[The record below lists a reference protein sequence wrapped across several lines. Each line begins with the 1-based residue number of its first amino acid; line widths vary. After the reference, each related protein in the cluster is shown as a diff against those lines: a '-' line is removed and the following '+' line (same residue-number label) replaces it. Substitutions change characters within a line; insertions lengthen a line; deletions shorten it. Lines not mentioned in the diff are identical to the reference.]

1 MFLKFD
7 EAKFGSNEILKAIQK
22 CKKNMGFATN
32 HLIFAETFD
41 NMHNPLQVLKHYWGY
56 DGFRPG
62 QAEVIDSI
70 LSGHDTLALM
80 PTGGGKSITFQVPAL
95 AIPGICLV
103 ISPLVALMKDQVK
116 NLQKRGILSAFI
128 SSEMQHWEI
137 LQQLDNC
144 ILGDYK
150 FLYIAPERISSELF
164 QGKLKSLSAKV
175 NLLVVDEAHCISQWG
190 NDFRR
195 DYRLIADIRDAI
207 PRVPVIAVTASATAS
222 VVADI
227 CEQLHFRRGYKV
239 FKTSFERKNL
249 SFVVRK
255 TDNKLME
262 ICHILSSVPGSAVIY
277 SRTRKGVEEYAG
289 KLRAAGISAEYFH
302 AGLES
307 TIKTERQTDWQK
319 GNIRV
324 LVATNA
330 FGMGI
335 DKGDVR
341 LVIHTEF
348 PDSMEAYY
356 QEAGRAGRDGKRA
369 YAVALLGPQDITDIK
384 GRPSKTF
391 PTIEYIKRVYE
402 ALCNRFQIAEGDG
415 EGAVVYLEE
424 QQFLRDW
431 HFDKGR
437 LRASLE
443 ILSLS
448 NYFRFEPYPDSHPY
462 LRYDQPR
469 WTLDRFL
476 EDDSPAAQI
485 VVAVLRNY
493 EGLFSDGVF
502 VSIDLLARKTGLDS
516 LQVAKVLG
524 YLRNIGFCYV
534 PPRKNPRITFK
545 MIRVPLERL
554 SISTASY
561 DDRLAAFKMRIEKVV
576 EYLETQGC
584 RQEFISEYFGMEGT
598 RCGCCDNCLHK
609 E

>member
-1 MFLKFD
+1 
-7 EAKFGSNEILKAIQK
+7 
-22 CKKNMGFATN
+22 
-32 HLIFAETFD
+32 
-41 NMHNPLQVLKHYWGY
+41 MHHPLQVLKHYWGY

-95 AIPGICLV
+95 ANPGICLV

-128 SSEMQHWEI
+128 SSE

-150 FLYIAPERISSELF
+150 FLYISPERISSELF
-164 QGKLKSLSAKV
+164 QEKLKTLSRKV

-207 PRVPVIAVTASATAS
+207 PQVQVIAVTASATAA

-227 CEQLHFRRGYKV
+227 CEQLHFRKGYRI

-255 TDNKLME
+255 TDNKLKE
-262 ICHILSSVPGSAVIY
+262 ICHILSAVPGSAVIY

-302 AGLES
+302 AGLDPVL
-307 TIKTERQTDWQK
+307 KTERQTNWVK
-319 GNIRV
+319 GFTRV

-341 LVIHTEF
+341 VVIHTEF

-384 GRPSKTF
+384 RRPSNAF
-391 PTIEYIKRVYE
+391 PTVEYIKRVYE

-415 EGAVVYLEE
+415 EGVSVYLDEPE
-424 QQFLRDW
+424 FLRSW

-437 LRASLE
+437 LRSSLE

-448 NYFRFEPYPDSHPY
+448 NYLTFEPYPNSQPY

-469 WTLDRFL
+469 WTMDRFL
-476 EDDSPAAQI
+476 NDASPAAK
-485 VVAVLRNY
+485 VAVEILRNY
-493 EGLFSDGVF
+493 EGLFSAGVF
-502 VSIDLLARKTGLDS
+502 VSVDMLARKTGLEARE
-516 LQVAKVLG
+516 VAKVLG
-524 YLRNIGFCYV
+524 YLRNVGFYYV
-534 PPRKNPRITFK
+534 PPRKEPRITFK
-545 MIRVPLERL
+545 MIRVPLDRL
-554 SISTASY
+554 VITTASY
-561 DDRLAAFKMRIEKVV
+561 ENRLAAFKMRIEKVV

-584 RQEFISEYFGMEGT
+584 RQEFISGYFGMKGT
-598 RCGCCDNCLHK
+598 RCGCCDNCLQK
-609 E
+609 

>member
-1 MFLKFD
+1 
-7 EAKFGSNEILKAIQK
+7 
-22 CKKNMGFATN
+22 MGFATN
-32 HLIFAETFD
+32 HPIFAETFD

-150 FLYIAPERISSELF
+150 FLYIAPERISSDLF
-164 QGKLKSLSAKV
+164 QGKLKFLSAKV
-175 NLLVVDEAHCISQWG
+175 NFLVVDEAHCISQWG

-448 NYFRFEPYPDSHPY
+448 NYLRFEPYPDTHPY

-598 RCGCCDNCLHK
+598 RCGCCDNCLRK
-609 E
+609 V

>member
-1 MFLKFD
+1 MYK
-7 EAKFGSNEILKAIQK
+7 SI
-22 CKKNMGFATN
+22 
-32 HLIFAETFD
+32 
-41 NMHNPLQVLKHYWGY
+41 QVLKQFWGY
-56 DGFRPG
+56 DSFRPG

-95 AIPGICLV
+95 SKPGICLV

-128 SSEMQHWEI
+128 SSEMPRWEI

-150 FLYIAPERISSELF
+150 FLYISPERISSDLF
-164 QGKLKSLSAKV
+164 QEKLKPLSEKV

-207 PRVPVIAVTASATAS
+207 PRVPVIAVTASATAA

-227 CEQLHFRRGYKV
+227 CEQLHFRKGYRV

-255 TDNKLME
+255 TDNKLNE
-262 ICHILSSVPGSAVIY
+262 LCHILSSVQGSAVVY
-277 SRTRKGVEEYAG
+277 SRTRRGVEEYAG

-302 AGLES
+302 AGLDPV
-307 TIKTERQTDWQK
+307 IKTERQTDWLK
-319 GNIRV
+319 GNTRV

-356 QEAGRAGRDGKRA
+356 QEAGRAGRDGNRA

-384 GRPSKTF
+384 RRPSNAF

-415 EGAVVYLEE
+415 EGVSVYLNEPE
-424 QQFLRDW
+424 FLRDW

-437 LRASLE
+437 LRSSLE

-448 NYFRFEPYPDSHPY
+448 GYLDFEPYPNTHPY

-469 WTLDRFL
+469 WTMDRFL
-476 EDDSPAAQI
+476 NEDSPAAKI
-485 VVAVLRNY
+485 TVEVLRNY
-493 EGLFSDGVF
+493 EGLFSAGVS
-502 VSIDLLARKTGLDS
+502 VSVDMLARKTGF
-516 LQVAKVLG
+516 QPREVAKILG
-524 YLRNIGFCYV
+524 YLRNIGFYYL
-534 PPRKNPRITFK
+534 PSKKEPRITFK

-554 SISTASY
+554 VITTASY
-561 DDRLAAFKMRIEKVV
+561 ENRLSAFKMRIEKVA
-576 EYLETQGC
+576 EYLQTTGC

-598 RCGCCDNCLHK
+598 RCGCCDNCLRK

>member
-1 MFLKFD
+1 
-7 EAKFGSNEILKAIQK
+7 
-22 CKKNMGFATN
+22 
-32 HLIFAETFD
+32 
-41 NMHNPLQVLKHYWGY
+41 MHNPLQVLKHYWGY

-128 SSEMQHWEI
+128 SSEMPHWEI

-150 FLYIAPERISSELF
+150 FLYIAPERISSDLF
-164 QGKLKSLSAKV
+164 QGKLKFLSAKV
-175 NLLVVDEAHCISQWG
+175 NFLVVDEAHCISQWG

-448 NYFRFEPYPDSHPY
+448 NYLRFEPYPDTHPY

-502 VSIDLLARKTGLDS
+502 VSIDLLARKTGLES

-598 RCGCCDNCLHK
+598 RCGCCDNCLRK
-609 E
+609 V

>member
-1 MFLKFD
+1 MYK
-7 EAKFGSNEILKAIQK
+7 SI
-22 CKKNMGFATN
+22 
-32 HLIFAETFD
+32 
-41 NMHNPLQVLKHYWGY
+41 QVLKQFWGY
-56 DGFRPG
+56 DSFRPG

-95 AIPGICLV
+95 SKPGICLV

-128 SSEMQHWEI
+128 SSEMPRWEI

-150 FLYIAPERISSELF
+150 FLYISPERISSDLF
-164 QGKLKSLSAKV
+164 QEKLKPLSEKV

-207 PRVPVIAVTASATAS
+207 PRVPVIAVTASATAA

-227 CEQLHFRRGYKV
+227 CEQLHFRKGYRV

-255 TDNKLME
+255 TDNKLNE
-262 ICHILSSVPGSAVIY
+262 LCHILSSVQGSAVVY
-277 SRTRKGVEEYAG
+277 SRTRRGVEEYAG

-302 AGLES
+302 AGLDPV
-307 TIKTERQTDWQK
+307 IKTERQTDWLK
-319 GNIRV
+319 GNTRV

-356 QEAGRAGRDGKRA
+356 QEAGRAGRDGNRA

-384 GRPSKTF
+384 RRPSNAF

-415 EGAVVYLEE
+415 EGVSVYLNEPE
-424 QQFLRDW
+424 FLRDW

-437 LRASLE
+437 LRSSLE

-448 NYFRFEPYPDSHPY
+448 GYLDFEPYPNTHPY

-469 WTLDRFL
+469 WTMDRFL
-476 EDDSPAAQI
+476 NEDSPAAKI
-485 VVAVLRNY
+485 AVEVLRNY
-493 EGLFSDGVF
+493 EGLFSAGVS
-502 VSIDLLARKTGLDS
+502 VSVDMLARKTGF
-516 LQVAKVLG
+516 QPREVAKILG
-524 YLRNIGFCYV
+524 YLRNIGFYYL
-534 PPRKNPRITFK
+534 PSKKEPRITFK

-554 SISTASY
+554 VITTASY
-561 DDRLAAFKMRIEKVV
+561 ENRLSAFKMRIEKVA
-576 EYLETQGC
+576 EYLQTTGC

-598 RCGCCDNCLHK
+598 RCGCCDNCLRK

>member
-1 MFLKFD
+1 M
-7 EAKFGSNEILKAIQK
+7 Q
-22 CKKNMGFATN
+22 
-32 HLIFAETFD
+32 H
-41 NMHNPLQVLKHYWGY
+41 PLQVLKQFWGY

-95 AIPGICLV
+95 ARPGICLV
-103 ISPLVALMKDQVK
+103 VSPLVALMKDQVK

-128 SSEMQHWEI
+128 SSEMPRWEI

-150 FLYIAPERISSELF
+150 FLYISPERISSDLF
-164 QGKLKSLSAKV
+164 QEKLKMIARKV

-207 PRVPVIAVTASATAS
+207 SRVPVIAVTASATTA

-227 CEQLHFRRGYKV
+227 CEQLHFRKGYQV

-255 TDNKLME
+255 TDNKLAE
-262 ICHILSSVPGSAVIY
+262 LCHILSSVPGSAVVY
-277 SRTRKGVEEYAG
+277 SRTRRGVEEYAG

-302 AGLES
+302 AGLDPVV
-307 TIKTERQTDWQK
+307 KTERQAKWLSGAT
-319 GNIRV
+319 RV

-356 QEAGRAGRDGKRA
+356 QEAGRAGRDGRRA

-384 GRPSKTF
+384 RRPSHAF
-391 PTIEYIKRVYE
+391 PTIEYIRRVYE

-415 EGAVVYLEE
+415 EGVSVYLNEPE
-424 QQFLRDW
+424 FLRDW
-431 HFDKGR
+431 HFDRGR
-437 LRASLE
+437 LRSSLE

-448 NYFRFEPYPDSHPY
+448 GYLDFEPYPNTQPY

-469 WTLDRFL
+469 WLLNDFL
-476 EDDSPAAQI
+476 NTDSPAARI
-485 VVAVLRNY
+485 AVEVLRNY
-493 EGLFSDGVF
+493 EGLFSDGTF
-502 VSIDLLARKTGLDS
+502 VSVDLLARKTGLEPRE
-516 LQVAKVLG
+516 VGKILG
-524 YLRNIGFCYV
+524 YLRNIGFYYV
-534 PPRKNPRITFK
+534 PSRKDPRITFK
-545 MIRVPLERL
+545 MIRVPPDRL
-554 SISTASY
+554 VITTASY
-561 DDRLAAFKMRIEKVV
+561 ENRLAAFKMRIEKVV
-576 EYLETQGC
+576 EYLETEGC
-584 RQEFISEYFGMEGT
+584 RQEFISTYFGMGGT
-598 RCGCCDNCLHK
+598 RCGCCDNCLK
-609 E
+609 AR

>member
-1 MFLKFD
+1 
-7 EAKFGSNEILKAIQK
+7 
-22 CKKNMGFATN
+22 
-32 HLIFAETFD
+32 
-41 NMHNPLQVLKHYWGY
+41 MHHPLQVLKHYWGY

-95 AIPGICLV
+95 ANPGICLV

-128 SSEMQHWEI
+128 SSEMPHWEI

-150 FLYIAPERISSELF
+150 FLYISPERISSELF
-164 QGKLKSLSAKV
+164 QEKLKTLSSKV

-207 PRVPVIAVTASATAS
+207 PHVQVIAVTASATAA

-227 CEQLHFRRGYKV
+227 CEQLHFRKGYRI

-255 TDNKLME
+255 TDNKLKE
-262 ICHILSSVPGSAVIY
+262 ICHILSAVPGSAVIY

-302 AGLES
+302 AGLDPVL
-307 TIKTERQTDWQK
+307 KTERQADWVK
-319 GNIRV
+319 GFTRV

-341 LVIHTEF
+341 VVIHTEF

-369 YAVALLGPQDITDIK
+369 YAVALLGPQIK
-384 GRPSKTF
+384 RRPSNAF

-415 EGAVVYLEE
+415 EGVSVYLDEPE
-424 QQFLRDW
+424 FLRDW

-437 LRASLE
+437 LRSSLE

-448 NYFRFEPYPDSHPY
+448 NYLTFEPYPNSQPY

-469 WTLDRFL
+469 WMMDRFL
-476 EDDSPAAQI
+476 SDDSPAAK
-485 VVAVLRNY
+485 VAVEVLRNY
-493 EGLFSDGVF
+493 EGLFSTGVF
-502 VSIDLLARKTGLDS
+502 VSVDMLARKTGLEARE
-516 LQVAKVLG
+516 VAKVLG
-524 YLRNIGFCYV
+524 YLRNVGFYYV
-534 PPRKNPRITFK
+534 PPRKEPRITFK
-545 MIRVPLERL
+545 MIRVPLDRL
-554 SISTASY
+554 VITTASY
-561 DDRLAAFKMRIEKVV
+561 ENRLAAFKMRIEKVA
-576 EYLETQGC
+576 EYLETHGC

-598 RCGCCDNCLHK
+598 RCGCCDNCLQK
-609 E
+609 R

>member
-1 MFLKFD
+1 MYNSLK
-7 EAKFGSNEILKAIQK
+7 
-22 CKKNMGFATN
+22 
-32 HLIFAETFD
+32 
-41 NMHNPLQVLKHYWGY
+41 VLKDYWGY
-56 DGFRPG
+56 DSFRPG
-62 QAEVIDSI
+62 QADVVDSV
-70 LSGHDTLALM
+70 LTGHDTLALM

-95 AIPGICLV
+95 AKPGICLV
-103 ISPLVALMKDQVK
+103 VSPLVALMKDQVK

-128 SSEMQHWEI
+128 SSEMPRWEI

-150 FLYIAPERISSELF
+150 FLYIAPERISSDLF
-164 QGKLKSLSAKV
+164 QEKLKALSAKV

-195 DYRLIADIRDAI
+195 DYRLIADIRDAVSS
-207 PRVPVIAVTASATAS
+207 VPVIAVTASATTA

-227 CEQLHFRRGYKV
+227 CEQLHFRKGYRI

-255 TDNKLME
+255 TDNKLNE
-262 ICHILSSVPGSAVIY
+262 LCHILSSVPGSAVIY
-277 SRTRKGVEEYAG
+277 SRTRRGVEEYAG

-302 AGLES
+302 AGLDPVV
-307 TIKTERQTDWQK
+307 KTQRQQDWQK

-356 QEAGRAGRDGKRA
+356 QEAGRAGRDGNRA

-384 GRPSKTF
+384 RRPSNTF

-415 EGAVVYLEE
+415 EGVVAYLEE
-424 QQFLRDW
+424 PEFLRDW

-437 LRASLE
+437 LRSSFE

-448 NYFRFEPYPDSHPY
+448 GYLKFEPYPDSMPY

-476 EDDSPAAQI
+476 AGDSPAAQ
-485 VVAVLRNY
+485 VAIAILRNY

-502 VSIDLLARKTGLDS
+502 VSVDLLARKTGLES
-516 LQVAKVLG
+516 RQVAKVLG
-524 YLRNIGFCYV
+524 YLRNVGFCYV

-545 MIRVPLERL
+545 MIRVPLDRL
-554 SISTASY
+554 VITTASY
-561 DDRLAAFKMRIEKVV
+561 ENRLSAFRMRIEKVV
-576 EYLETQGC
+576 DYLETTGC
-584 RQEFISEYFGMEGT
+584 RQEFISGYFGMEGE
-598 RCGCCDNCLHK
+598 RCGCCDNCLRK
-609 E
+609 K

>member
-1 MFLKFD
+1 
-7 EAKFGSNEILKAIQK
+7 
-22 CKKNMGFATN
+22 
-32 HLIFAETFD
+32 
-41 NMHNPLQVLKHYWGY
+41 MHNPLQVLKHYWGY

-95 AIPGICLV
+95 ANPGICLV
-103 ISPLVALMKDQVK
+103 VSPLVALMKDQVK

-128 SSEMQHWEI
+128 SSEMPHWEI

-150 FLYIAPERISSELF
+150 FLYISPERISSELF
-164 QGKLKSLSAKV
+164 QEKLKTLSRKV

-195 DYRLIADIRDAI
+195 DYRLIADIRDVI
-207 PRVPVIAVTASATAS
+207 PHVQVIAVTASATAA

-227 CEQLHFRRGYKV
+227 CEQLHFRKGYRI

-255 TDNKLME
+255 TDNKLKE
-262 ICHILSSVPGSAVIY
+262 ICHILSAVPGSAVIY

-302 AGLES
+302 AGLDPVL
-307 TIKTERQTDWQK
+307 KTERQADWVK
-319 GNIRV
+319 GFTRV

-341 LVIHTEF
+341 VVIHTEF

-384 GRPSKTF
+384 RRPSNAF

-415 EGAVVYLEE
+415 EGVSVYLDEPE
-424 QQFLRDW
+424 FLRDW

-437 LRASLE
+437 LRSSLE

-448 NYFRFEPYPDSHPY
+448 NYLTFEPYPNSQPY

-469 WTLDRFL
+469 WMMDRFL
-476 EDDSPAAQI
+476 SDDSPAAK
-485 VVAVLRNY
+485 VAVEVFRNY
-493 EGLFSDGVF
+493 EGLFSTGVF
-502 VSIDLLARKTGLDS
+502 VSVDMLARKTGLEARE
-516 LQVAKVLG
+516 VAKVLG
-524 YLRNIGFCYV
+524 YLRNVGFYYV
-534 PPRKNPRITFK
+534 PPRKEPRITFK
-545 MIRVPLERL
+545 MIRVPLDRL
-554 SISTASY
+554 VITTASY
-561 DDRLAAFKMRIEKVV
+561 ENRLVAFKMRIEKVV
-576 EYLETQGC
+576 EYLETHGC
-584 RQEFISEYFGMEGT
+584 RQEFISEYFGMEGA
-598 RCGCCDNCLHK
+598 RCGCCDNCLQK
-609 E
+609 R

>member
-1 MFLKFD
+1 
-7 EAKFGSNEILKAIQK
+7 
-22 CKKNMGFATN
+22 
-32 HLIFAETFD
+32 
-41 NMHNPLQVLKHYWGY
+41 MHNPLQVLKHYWGY

-150 FLYIAPERISSELF
+150 FLYIAPERISSDLF
-164 QGKLKSLSAKV
+164 QGKLKFLSAKV
-175 NLLVVDEAHCISQWG
+175 NFLVVDEAHCISQWG

-476 EDDSPAAQI
+476 EGDSPAAQI

-502 VSIDLLARKTGLDS
+502 VSIDLLARKTGLEP

-598 RCGCCDNCLHK
+598 RCGCCDNCLQRR
-609 E
+609 

>member
-1 MFLKFD
+1 
-7 EAKFGSNEILKAIQK
+7 
-22 CKKNMGFATN
+22 
-32 HLIFAETFD
+32 
-41 NMHNPLQVLKHYWGY
+41 MHNPLQVLKHYWGY

-95 AIPGICLV
+95 ANPGICLV

-128 SSEMQHWEI
+128 SSEMPHWEI

-150 FLYIAPERISSELF
+150 LLYISPERISSELF
-164 QGKLKSLSAKV
+164 QEKLKTLSRKV

-207 PRVPVIAVTASATAS
+207 PHVQVIAVTASATAA

-227 CEQLHFRRGYKV
+227 CEQLHFRKGYRI

-255 TDNKLME
+255 TDNKLKE
-262 ICHILSSVPGSAVIY
+262 ICHILSAVPGSAVIY

-302 AGLES
+302 AGLDPVL
-307 TIKTERQTDWQK
+307 KTERQADWVK
-319 GNIRV
+319 GFTRV

-341 LVIHTEF
+341 VVIHTEF

-384 GRPSKTF
+384 RAVLPMLSRQSNISNGFMK
-391 PTIEYIKRVYE
+391 
-402 ALCNRFQIAEGDG
+402 LCATVSRSRKVMGKGCRSISTNRNFW
-415 EGAVVYLEE
+415 
-424 QQFLRDW
+424 RDW

-437 LRASLE
+437 LRSSLE

-448 NYFRFEPYPDSHPY
+448 NYLTFEPYPNSQPY

-469 WTLDRFL
+469 WMMDRFL
-476 EDDSPAAQI
+476 SDDSPAAK
-485 VVAVLRNY
+485 VAVEVLRNY
-493 EGLFSDGVF
+493 EGLFLPGFSS
-502 VSIDLLARKTGLDS
+502 VSICWQEEPDWKRVWWRKYWDIYEMSASIMS
-516 LQVAKVLG
+516 L
-524 YLRNIGFCYV
+524 
-534 PPRKNPRITFK
+534 PEKNPGSLLR
-545 MIRVPLERL
+545 
-554 SISTASY
+554 
-561 DDRLAAFKMRIEKVV
+561 
-576 EYLETQGC
+576 
-584 RQEFISEYFGMEGT
+584 
-598 RCGCCDNCLHK
+598 
-609 E
+609 

>member
-1 MFLKFD
+1 
-7 EAKFGSNEILKAIQK
+7 
-22 CKKNMGFATN
+22 
-32 HLIFAETFD
+32 
-41 NMHNPLQVLKHYWGY
+41 MHNPLQVLKHYWGY

-128 SSEMQHWEI
+128 SSEMPHWEI

-150 FLYIAPERISSELF
+150 FLYIAPERISSDLF
-164 QGKLKSLSAKV
+164 QGKLKFLSAKV
-175 NLLVVDEAHCISQWG
+175 NFLVVDEAHCISQWG

-448 NYFRFEPYPDSHPY
+448 NYLRFEPYPDTHPY

-598 RCGCCDNCLHK
+598 RCGCCDNCLQK
-609 E
+609 R

>member
-1 MFLKFD
+1 
-7 EAKFGSNEILKAIQK
+7 
-22 CKKNMGFATN
+22 
-32 HLIFAETFD
+32 
-41 NMHNPLQVLKHYWGY
+41 MHNPLQVLKHYWGY

-95 AIPGICLV
+95 ANPGICLV
-103 ISPLVALMKDQVK
+103 VSPLVALMKDQVK

-128 SSEMQHWEI
+128 SSEMPHWEI

-150 FLYIAPERISSELF
+150 FLYISPERISSELF
-164 QGKLKSLSAKV
+164 QEKLKTLSRKV

-195 DYRLIADIRDAI
+195 DYRLIADIRDVI
-207 PRVPVIAVTASATAS
+207 PHVQVIAVTASATAA

-227 CEQLHFRRGYKV
+227 CEQLHFRKGYRI

-255 TDNKLME
+255 TDNKLKE
-262 ICHILSSVPGSAVIY
+262 ICHILSAVPGSAVIY

-302 AGLES
+302 AGLDPVL
-307 TIKTERQTDWQK
+307 KTERQADWVK
-319 GNIRV
+319 GFTRV

-341 LVIHTEF
+341 VVIHTEF

-384 GRPSKTF
+384 RRPSNAF

-415 EGAVVYLEE
+415 EGVSVYLDEPE
-424 QQFLRDW
+424 FLRDW

-437 LRASLE
+437 LRSSLE

-448 NYFRFEPYPDSHPY
+448 NYLTFEPYPNSQPY

-469 WTLDRFL
+469 WMMDRFAV
-476 EDDSPAAQI
+476 E
-485 VVAVLRNY
+485 VLRNY
-493 EGLFSDGVF
+493 EGLFSTGVF
-502 VSIDLLARKTGLDS
+502 VSVDMLARKTGLEARE
-516 LQVAKVLG
+516 VAKVLG
-524 YLRNIGFCYV
+524 YLRNVGFYYV
-534 PPRKNPRITFK
+534 PPRKEPRITFK
-545 MIRVPLERL
+545 MIRVPLDRL
-554 SISTASY
+554 VITTASY
-561 DDRLAAFKMRIEKVV
+561 ENRLVAFKMRIEKVV
-576 EYLETQGC
+576 EYLETHGC
-584 RQEFISEYFGMEGT
+584 RQEFISEYFGMEGA
-598 RCGCCDNCLHK
+598 RCGCCDNCLQK
-609 E
+609 R

>member
-1 MFLKFD
+1 MY
-7 EAKFGSNEILKAIQK
+7 
-22 CKKNMGFATN
+22 
-32 HLIFAETFD
+32 
-41 NMHNPLQVLKHYWGY
+41 NPQEVLKHYWGY
-56 DGFRPG
+56 DSFRPG
-62 QAEVIDSI
+62 QADVIQSI
-70 LSGHDTLALM
+70 LSGYDTLALM

-95 AIPGICLV
+95 AKPGICLV

-128 SSEMQHWEI
+128 SSEMAHWEI

-150 FLYIAPERISSELF
+150 FLYISPERISSDLF
-164 QGKLKSLSAKV
+164 QEKLKTLSRKV

-195 DYRLIADIRDAI
+195 DYRLIADIRDKI
-207 PRVPVIAVTASATAS
+207 PFVPVIAVTASATTA

-227 CEQLHFRRGYKV
+227 CEQLHFRNGYQI

-255 TDNKLME
+255 TDNKLNE
-262 ICHILSSVPGSAVIY
+262 LCHILSSVPGSAVVY
-277 SRTRKGVEEYAG
+277 CRTRRGVEEYAS
-289 KLRAAGISAEYFH
+289 KLRASGISAEYFH
-302 AGLES
+302 AGLS
-307 TIKTERQTDWQK
+307 PILKTERQTNWLTGQT
-319 GNIRV
+319 RV

-348 PDSMEAYY
+348 PDSIEAYY

-369 YAVALLGPQDITDIK
+369 YAVALLGTQDVADIK
-384 GRPSKTF
+384 RRPSNTF

-402 ALCNRFQIAEGDG
+402 ALCNHFQVAEGFG
-415 EGAVVYLEE
+415 EGQSFYLDEPE
-424 QQFLRDW
+424 FLRDW

-437 LRASLE
+437 LRSSLE

-448 NYFRFEPYPDSHPY
+448 GYLHFEPYPNTQPY

-469 WTLDRFL
+469 WTMDCFL
-476 EDDSPAAQI
+476 NDDSPAAK
-485 VVAVLRNY
+485 VAMEVLRNY
-493 EGLFSDGVF
+493 EGLFSAGVF
-502 VSIDLLARKTGLDS
+502 VSVDMLAKQTGMEPRE
-516 LQVAKVLG
+516 VVKVLG
-524 YLRNIGFCYV
+524 YLRNIGFYYV
-534 PPRKNPRITFK
+534 PARKEPRITFK

-554 SISTASY
+554 TITTASY
-561 DDRLAAFKMRIEKVV
+561 ENRLSAFKMRIEKVI
-576 EYLETQGC
+576 EYLETSEC
-584 RQEFISEYFGMEGT
+584 RQAYISDYFGMEG
-598 RCGCCDNCLHK
+598 RSCCICDNCLGK
-609 E
+609 RQK

>member
-1 MFLKFD
+1 MYP
-7 EAKFGSNEILKAIQK
+7 Q
-22 CKKNMGFATN
+22 
-32 HLIFAETFD
+32 
-41 NMHNPLQVLKHYWGY
+41 QVLKYYWGY
-56 DGFRPG
+56 ASFRPG
-62 QAEVIDSI
+62 QEEVINSI
-70 LSGHDTLALM
+70 LSGRDTLALM

-95 AIPGICLV
+95 AKSGICLV

-128 SSEMQHWEI
+128 SSEMPRWEI

-150 FLYIAPERISSELF
+150 FLYISPERISSDLF
-164 QGKLKSLSAKV
+164 QEKLKHLSQKV

-195 DYRLIADIRDAI
+195 DYRLIADIRDSI
-207 PRVPVIAVTASATAS
+207 PRVPVIAVTASATTA

-227 CEQLHFRRGYKV
+227 CEQLHFRKGYQI

-255 TDNKLME
+255 TDNKLKE
-262 ICHILSSVPGSAVIY
+262 LCHILSSVPGSAVVY

-289 KLRAAGISAEYFH
+289 KLRAAGISATYFH
-302 AGLES
+302 AGLDPV
-307 TIKTERQTDWQK
+307 TKTERQAEWVSGQT
-319 GNIRV
+319 RV

-356 QEAGRAGRDGKRA
+356 QEAGRAGRDGNRA

-384 GRPSKTF
+384 RRPSNAF
-391 PTIEYIKRVYE
+391 PTIEYIQRVYE
-402 ALCNRFQIAEGDG
+402 AICNHFQVAEGDG
-415 EGAVVYLEE
+415 EGVSFYLDEPE
-424 QQFLRDW
+424 FLRDW

-437 LRASLE
+437 LRSSLE

-448 NYFRFEPYPDSHPY
+448 GYLNFEPYPNTQPY

-469 WTLDRFL
+469 WAMDRFL
-476 EDDSPAAQI
+476 DDESPAAKI
-485 VVAVLRNY
+485 AIEIMRNY
-493 EGLFSDGVF
+493 EGIFSAGAF
-502 VSIDLLARKTGLDS
+502 VSVEMLARKTQLGLGE
-516 LQVAKVLG
+516 VTKALG
-524 YLRNIGFCYV
+524 YLRNVGFYYV
-534 PPRKNPRITFK
+534 PSRKEPRITFK
-545 MIRVPLERL
+545 MIRVPLDRL
-554 SISTASY
+554 FITTASY
-561 DDRLAAFKMRIEKVV
+561 ESRLAAFKMRIEKVV
-576 EYLETQGC
+576 DYLETEGC
-584 RQEFISEYFGMEGT
+584 RQEFISDYFGMEG
-598 RCGCCDNCLHK
+598 RNCGICDNCLRK
-609 E
+609 R

>member
-1 MFLKFD
+1 
-7 EAKFGSNEILKAIQK
+7 
-22 CKKNMGFATN
+22 
-32 HLIFAETFD
+32 
-41 NMHNPLQVLKHYWGY
+41 MHNPLQVLKHYWGY

-95 AIPGICLV
+95 ANPGICLV

-150 FLYIAPERISSELF
+150 FLYIAPERISSDLF
-164 QGKLKSLSAKV
+164 QGKLKFLSAKV
-175 NLLVVDEAHCISQWG
+175 NFLVVDEAHCISQWG

-448 NYFRFEPYPDSHPY
+448 NYLRFEPYPDTHPY

-598 RCGCCDNCLHK
+598 RCGCCDNCLRK
-609 E
+609 V

>member
-1 MFLKFD
+1 
-7 EAKFGSNEILKAIQK
+7 
-22 CKKNMGFATN
+22 
-32 HLIFAETFD
+32 
-41 NMHNPLQVLKHYWGY
+41 MHHPLQVLKHYWGY

-95 AIPGICLV
+95 ANSGICLV

-128 SSEMQHWEI
+128 SSEMPHWEI

-150 FLYIAPERISSELF
+150 FLYISPERISSELF
-164 QGKLKSLSAKV
+164 QEKLKTLSSKV

-207 PRVPVIAVTASATAS
+207 PHVQVIAVTASATAA

-227 CEQLHFRRGYKV
+227 CEQLHFRKGYRI

-255 TDNKLME
+255 TDNKLKE
-262 ICHILSSVPGSAVIY
+262 ICHILSAVPGSAVIY

-302 AGLES
+302 AGLDPVL
-307 TIKTERQTDWQK
+307 KTERQADWVK
-319 GNIRV
+319 GFTRV

-341 LVIHTEF
+341 VVIHTEF
-348 PDSMEAYY
+348 PVSMEAYY

-384 GRPSKTF
+384 RRPSNAF

-415 EGAVVYLEE
+415 EGVSVYLDEPE
-424 QQFLRDW
+424 FLRDW

-437 LRASLE
+437 LRSSLE

-448 NYFRFEPYPDSHPY
+448 NYLTFEPY

-469 WTLDRFL
+469 WMMDRFL
-476 EDDSPAAQI
+476 SDDSPAAK
-485 VVAVLRNY
+485 VAVEVLRNY
-493 EGLFSDGVF
+493 EGLFSTGVF
-502 VSIDLLARKTGLDS
+502 VSVDMLARKIGLEARE
-516 LQVAKVLG
+516 VAKVLG
-524 YLRNIGFCYV
+524 YLRNVGFYYV
-534 PPRKNPRITFK
+534 PPRKEPRITFK
-545 MIRVPLERL
+545 MIRVPLDRL
-554 SISTASY
+554 VITTASY
-561 DDRLAAFKMRIEKVV
+561 ENRLAAFKMRIEKVA
-576 EYLETQGC
+576 EYLETHGC

-598 RCGCCDNCLHK
+598 RCGCCDNCLQK
-609 E
+609 R

>member
-1 MFLKFD
+1 MYP
-7 EAKFGSNEILKAIQK
+7 Q
-22 CKKNMGFATN
+22 
-32 HLIFAETFD
+32 
-41 NMHNPLQVLKHYWGY
+41 QVLKYYWGY
-56 DGFRPG
+56 ESFRPG
-62 QAEVIDSI
+62 QEEVINSI
-70 LSGHDTLALM
+70 LSGRDTLALM

-95 AIPGICLV
+95 AKSGICLV

-128 SSEMQHWEI
+128 SSEMPRWEI

-150 FLYIAPERISSELF
+150 FLYISPERISSDLF
-164 QGKLKSLSAKV
+164 QEKLKHLSQKV

-195 DYRLIADIRDAI
+195 DYRLIADIRDSI
-207 PRVPVIAVTASATAS
+207 PRVPVIAVTASATTA

-227 CEQLHFRRGYKV
+227 CEQLHFRKGYQI

-255 TDNKLME
+255 TDNKLKE
-262 ICHILSSVPGSAVIY
+262 LCHILSSVPGSAVVY

-289 KLRAAGISAEYFH
+289 KLRAAGISATYFH
-302 AGLES
+302 AGLDPV
-307 TIKTERQTDWQK
+307 TKTERQAEWVSGQT
-319 GNIRV
+319 RV

-356 QEAGRAGRDGKRA
+356 QEAGRAGRDGNRA

-384 GRPSKTF
+384 RRPSNAF
-391 PTIEYIKRVYE
+391 PTIEYIQRVYE
-402 ALCNRFQIAEGDG
+402 AICNHFQVAEGDG
-415 EGAVVYLEE
+415 EGVSFYLDEPE
-424 QQFLRDW
+424 FLRDW

-437 LRASLE
+437 LRSSLE

-448 NYFRFEPYPDSHPY
+448 GYLNFEPYPNTQPY

-469 WTLDRFL
+469 WAMDRFL
-476 EDDSPAAQI
+476 DDESLAAKI
-485 VVAVLRNY
+485 AIEILRNY
-493 EGLFSDGVF
+493 EGIFSAGAF
-502 VSIDLLARKTGLDS
+502 VSVEMLARKTQLGLGE
-516 LQVAKVLG
+516 VTKALG
-524 YLRNIGFCYV
+524 YLRNVGFYYV
-534 PPRKNPRITFK
+534 PSRKEPRITFK
-545 MIRVPLERL
+545 MIRVPLDRL
-554 SISTASY
+554 FITTASY
-561 DDRLAAFKMRIEKVV
+561 ESRLAAFKMRIEKVV
-576 EYLETQGC
+576 DYLETEGC
-584 RQEFISEYFGMEGT
+584 RQEFISDYFGMEG
-598 RCGCCDNCLHK
+598 RNCGICDNCLRK
-609 E
+609 R

>member
-1 MFLKFD
+1 MYP
-7 EAKFGSNEILKAIQK
+7 Q
-22 CKKNMGFATN
+22 
-32 HLIFAETFD
+32 
-41 NMHNPLQVLKHYWGY
+41 QVLKYYWGY
-56 DGFRPG
+56 ESFRPG
-62 QAEVIDSI
+62 QEEVINSI
-70 LSGHDTLALM
+70 LSGRDTLALM

-95 AIPGICLV
+95 AKSGICLV

-128 SSEMQHWEI
+128 SSEMPRWEI

-150 FLYIAPERISSELF
+150 FLYISPERISSDLF
-164 QGKLKSLSAKV
+164 QEKLKHLSQKV

-195 DYRLIADIRDAI
+195 DYRLIADIRDSI
-207 PRVPVIAVTASATAS
+207 PRVPVIAVTASATTA

-227 CEQLHFRRGYKV
+227 CEQLHFRKGYQI

-255 TDNKLME
+255 TDNKLKE
-262 ICHILSSVPGSAVIY
+262 LCHILSSVPGSAVVY

-289 KLRAAGISAEYFH
+289 KLRAAGISATYFH
-302 AGLES
+302 AGLDPV
-307 TIKTERQTDWQK
+307 TKTERQAEWVSGQT
-319 GNIRV
+319 RV

-356 QEAGRAGRDGKRA
+356 QEAGRAGRDGNRA

-384 GRPSKTF
+384 RRPSNAF
-391 PTIEYIKRVYE
+391 PTIEYIQRVYE
-402 ALCNRFQIAEGDG
+402 AICNHFQVAEGDG
-415 EGAVVYLEE
+415 EGVSFYLDEPE
-424 QQFLRDW
+424 FLRDW

-437 LRASLE
+437 LRSSLE

-448 NYFRFEPYPDSHPY
+448 GYLNFEPYPNTQPY

-469 WTLDRFL
+469 WAMDRFL
-476 EDDSPAAQI
+476 DDESPAAKI
-485 VVAVLRNY
+485 AIEILRNY
-493 EGLFSDGVF
+493 EGIFSAGAF
-502 VSIDLLARKTGLDS
+502 VSVEMLARKTQLGLG
-516 LQVAKVLG
+516 VVTKALG
-524 YLRNIGFCYV
+524 YLRNVGFYYV
-534 PPRKNPRITFK
+534 PSRKEPRITFK
-545 MIRVPLERL
+545 MIRVPLDRL
-554 SISTASY
+554 FITTASY
-561 DDRLAAFKMRIEKVV
+561 ESRLAAFKMRIEKVV
-576 EYLETQGC
+576 DYLETEGC
-584 RQEFISEYFGMEGT
+584 RQEFISDYFGMEG
-598 RCGCCDNCLHK
+598 RNCGICDNCLRK
-609 E
+609 R

>member
-1 MFLKFD
+1 
-7 EAKFGSNEILKAIQK
+7 
-22 CKKNMGFATN
+22 MGFATN
-32 HLIFAETFD
+32 HPIFAETFD
-41 NMHNPLQVLKHYWGY
+41 NMHNPLQVLKHNWGY

-227 CEQLHFRRGYKV
+227 CEQLHFRRGYKI
-239 FKTSFERKNL
+239 FKTSFQRNNL

-415 EGAVVYLEE
+415 EGTVVYLEE

-448 NYFRFEPYPDSHPY
+448 NYLRFEPYPDSHPY

-485 VVAVLRNY
+485 LVAVLRNY

-502 VSIDLLARKTGLDS
+502 VSIDLLARKTGLEP

>member
-1 MFLKFD
+1 MYP
-7 EAKFGSNEILKAIQK
+7 Q
-22 CKKNMGFATN
+22 
-32 HLIFAETFD
+32 
-41 NMHNPLQVLKHYWGY
+41 QVLKHYWGY
-56 DGFRPG
+56 ESFRPG
-62 QAEVIDSI
+62 QEEVINSI
-70 LSGHDTLALM
+70 LSGRDTLALM

-95 AIPGICLV
+95 AKSGICLV

-128 SSEMQHWEI
+128 SSEMPRWEI

-150 FLYIAPERISSELF
+150 FLYISPERISSDLF
-164 QGKLKSLSAKV
+164 QEKLKHLSQKV

-195 DYRLIADIRDAI
+195 DYRLIADIRDSI
-207 PRVPVIAVTASATAS
+207 PRVPVIAVTASATTA

-227 CEQLHFRRGYKV
+227 CEQLHFRKGYQI

-255 TDNKLME
+255 TDNKLKE
-262 ICHILSSVPGSAVIY
+262 LCHILSSVPGSAVVY

-289 KLRAAGISAEYFH
+289 KLRAAGISATYIP
-302 AGLES
+302 AGLDPV
-307 TIKTERQTDWQK
+307 TKTARQAEWVSGQT
-319 GNIRV
+319 RV

-356 QEAGRAGRDGKRA
+356 QEAGRAGRDGNRA

-384 GRPSKTF
+384 RRPSNAF
-391 PTIEYIKRVYE
+391 PTIEYIQRVYE
-402 ALCNRFQIAEGDG
+402 AICNHFQVAEGDG
-415 EGAVVYLEE
+415 EGVSFYLDEPE
-424 QQFLRDW
+424 FLRDW

-437 LRASLE
+437 LRSSLE

-448 NYFRFEPYPDSHPY
+448 GYLNFEPYPNTQPY

-469 WTLDRFL
+469 WAMDRFL
-476 EDDSPAAQI
+476 DDESPAAKI
-485 VVAVLRNY
+485 AIEILRNY
-493 EGLFSDGVF
+493 EGIFSAGAF
-502 VSIDLLARKTGLDS
+502 VSVEMLARKTQLGLG
-516 LQVAKVLG
+516 VVTKALG
-524 YLRNIGFCYV
+524 YLRNVGFYYV
-534 PPRKNPRITFK
+534 PSRKEPRITFK
-545 MIRVPLERL
+545 MIRVPLDRL
-554 SISTASY
+554 FITTASY
-561 DDRLAAFKMRIEKVV
+561 ESRLAAFKMRIEKVV
-576 EYLETQGC
+576 DYLETEGC
-584 RQEFISEYFGMEGT
+584 RQEFISDYFGMEG
-598 RCGCCDNCLHK
+598 RNCGICDNCLRK
-609 E
+609 R

>member
-1 MFLKFD
+1 MYP
-7 EAKFGSNEILKAIQK
+7 Q
-22 CKKNMGFATN
+22 
-32 HLIFAETFD
+32 
-41 NMHNPLQVLKHYWGY
+41 QVLKHYWGY
-56 DGFRPG
+56 ESFRPG
-62 QAEVIDSI
+62 QEEVINSI
-70 LSGHDTLALM
+70 LSGRDTLALM

-95 AIPGICLV
+95 AKSGICLV

-128 SSEMQHWEI
+128 SSEMPRWEI

-150 FLYIAPERISSELF
+150 FLYISPERISSDLF
-164 QGKLKSLSAKV
+164 QEKLKHLSQKV

-195 DYRLIADIRDAI
+195 DYRLIADIRDSI
-207 PRVPVIAVTASATAS
+207 PRVPVIAVTASATTA

-227 CEQLHFRRGYKV
+227 CEQLHFRKGYQI

-255 TDNKLME
+255 TDNKLKE
-262 ICHILSSVPGSAVIY
+262 LCHILSSVPGSAVVY

-289 KLRAAGISAEYFH
+289 KLRAAGISATYFH
-302 AGLES
+302 AGLDPV
-307 TIKTERQTDWQK
+307 TKTERQAEWVSGQT
-319 GNIRV
+319 RV

-356 QEAGRAGRDGKRA
+356 QEAGRAGRDGNRA

-384 GRPSKTF
+384 RRPSNAF
-391 PTIEYIKRVYE
+391 PTIEYIQRVYE
-402 ALCNRFQIAEGDG
+402 AICNHFQVAEGDG
-415 EGAVVYLEE
+415 EGVSFYLDEPE
-424 QQFLRDW
+424 FLRDW

-437 LRASLE
+437 LRSSLE

-448 NYFRFEPYPDSHPY
+448 GYLNFEPYPNTQPY

-469 WTLDRFL
+469 WAMDRFL
-476 EDDSPAAQI
+476 DDESLAAKI
-485 VVAVLRNY
+485 AIDILRNY
-493 EGLFSDGVF
+493 EGIFSAGAF
-502 VSIDLLARKTGLDS
+502 VSVEMLARKTQLGLG
-516 LQVAKVLG
+516 VVTKALG
-524 YLRNIGFCYV
+524 YLRNVGFYYV
-534 PPRKNPRITFK
+534 PSRKEPRITFK
-545 MIRVPLERL
+545 MIRVPLDRL
-554 SISTASY
+554 FITTASY
-561 DDRLAAFKMRIEKVV
+561 ESRLAAFKMRIEKVV
-576 EYLETQGC
+576 DYLETEGC
-584 RQEFISEYFGMEGT
+584 RQEFISDYFGMEG
-598 RCGCCDNCLHK
+598 RNCGICDNCLRK
-609 E
+609 R

>member
-1 MFLKFD
+1 
-7 EAKFGSNEILKAIQK
+7 
-22 CKKNMGFATN
+22 MGFATN
-32 HLIFAETFD
+32 HPIFAETFD

-150 FLYIAPERISSELF
+150 FLYIAPERISSDLF
-164 QGKLKSLSAKV
+164 QGKLKFLSAKV
-175 NLLVVDEAHCISQWG
+175 NFLVVDEAHCISQWG

-369 YAVALLGPQDITDIK
+369 YAVALLGPQDITGIK

-448 NYFRFEPYPDSHPY
+448 NYLRFEPYPDSHPY

-502 VSIDLLARKTGLDS
+502 VCIDLLARKTGLDS

-598 RCGCCDNCLHK
+598 RCGCCDNCLRK
-609 E
+609 V

>member
-1 MFLKFD
+1 MYK
-7 EAKFGSNEILKAIQK
+7 S
-22 CKKNMGFATN
+22 
-32 HLIFAETFD
+32 
-41 NMHNPLQVLKHYWGY
+41 LQVLKKFWGY
-56 DGFRPG
+56 DVFRPG

-95 AIPGICLV
+95 SKPGICLV

-128 SSEMQHWEI
+128 SSEMPRWEI

-150 FLYIAPERISSELF
+150 FLYISPERISSDLF
-164 QGKLKSLSAKV
+164 QEKLKPLSEKV

-207 PRVPVIAVTASATAS
+207 PRVPVIAVTASATAA

-227 CEQLHFRRGYKV
+227 CEQLHFRKGYRV

-255 TDNKLME
+255 TDNKLNE
-262 ICHILSSVPGSAVIY
+262 LCHILSSVQGSAVVY
-277 SRTRKGVEEYAG
+277 SRTRRGVEEYAG

-302 AGLES
+302 AGLDPV
-307 TIKTERQTDWQK
+307 IKTERQTDWLK
-319 GNIRV
+319 GNTRV

-356 QEAGRAGRDGKRA
+356 QEAGRAGRDGNRA

-384 GRPSKTF
+384 RRPSNAF

-415 EGAVVYLEE
+415 EGVSVYLNEPE
-424 QQFLRDW
+424 FLRDW

-437 LRASLE
+437 LRSSLE

-448 NYFRFEPYPDSHPY
+448 GYLDFEPYPNTHPY

-469 WTLDRFL
+469 WTMDRFL
-476 EDDSPAAQI
+476 NEDSPAAKI
-485 VVAVLRNY
+485 TIEVLRNY
-493 EGLFSDGVF
+493 EGLFSAGVS
-502 VSIDLLARKTGLDS
+502 VSVDMLARKTGF
-516 LQVAKVLG
+516 QPREVAKILG
-524 YLRNIGFCYV
+524 YLRNIGFYYL
-534 PPRKNPRITFK
+534 PSKKEPRITFK

-554 SISTASY
+554 VITTASY
-561 DDRLAAFKMRIEKVV
+561 ENRLSAFKMRIEKVA
-576 EYLETQGC
+576 EYLQTTGC

-598 RCGCCDNCLHK
+598 RCGCCDNCLRK